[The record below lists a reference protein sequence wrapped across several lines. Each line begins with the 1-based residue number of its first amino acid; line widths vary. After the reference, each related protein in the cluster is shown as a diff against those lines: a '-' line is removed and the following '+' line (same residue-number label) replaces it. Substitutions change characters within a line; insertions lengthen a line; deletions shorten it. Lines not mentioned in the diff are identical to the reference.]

1 MNAAVSGVLTDVV
14 VETLGKLAFLF
25 VAPLEGPIPE
35 DTHELATVRV
45 RFSGPL
51 SGGMQLRLSRSV
63 LAELAGNMLG
73 ADDGSALSADE
84 QNDALRELINVI
96 CGNLL
101 PMICGGTAEFTIQT
115 PFIPAAGASA
125 AGKFAPVNAVS
136 HLSVES
142 GICRVALQLDGSVP
156 AQGLAVNGGRMDGV
170 EEGVG
175 S

>member
-1 MNAAVSGVLTDVV
+1 MNAAISGILTDVV
-14 VETLGKLAFLF
+14 VDTLEKLAFLF
-25 VAPLEGPIPE
+25 AAPLEGPVPE
-35 DTHELATVRV
+35 DTRELATVRV

-51 SGGMQLRLSRSV
+51 CGGMQLSLSRSV

-101 PMICGGTAEFTIQT
+101 PMIGGGTAEFNIQT

-125 AGKFAPVNAVS
+125 AGELAPVAAVS
-136 HLSVES
+136 NLSVES
-142 GICRVALQLDGSVP
+142 GICRVALQLDGPVP

-170 EEGVG
+170 AEGVG

>member
-1 MNAAVSGVLTDVV
+1 MNAAISGILTDVV
-14 VETLGKLAFLF
+14 VDTLEKLAFLF
-25 VAPLEGPIPE
+25 AVPLEGPAPE
-35 DTHELATVRV
+35 DARELATVQV
-45 RFSGPL
+45 GFSGPL
-51 SGGMQLRLSRSV
+51 CGGMQLSLSRPV

-84 QNDALRELINVI
+84 QHDALRELINVI

-101 PMICGGTAEFTIQT
+101 PMIGGDTAEFHIQT
-115 PFIPAAGASA
+115 PFISAAGASA
-125 AGKFAPVNAVS
+125 AGEFAPAYAVS
-136 HLSVES
+136 NLSVES

-170 EEGVG
+170 AEGVG